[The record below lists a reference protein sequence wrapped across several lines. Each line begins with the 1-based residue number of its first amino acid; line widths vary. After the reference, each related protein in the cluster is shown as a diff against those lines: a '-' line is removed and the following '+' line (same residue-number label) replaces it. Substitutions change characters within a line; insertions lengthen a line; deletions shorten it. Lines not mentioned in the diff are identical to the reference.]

1 MEVLALACGTLPSDI
16 RPEVQ
21 WRHKVMVG
29 EIKSTGFETIVR
41 KTLADW
47 NDDNAPRLGAALAF
61 YMLLSLAPM
70 VLLTIAGV
78 SLVFG
83 RSASQAEIVNQ
94 VQRVVGNDG
103 ADAVLSMIQ
112 HSQDSSSG
120 GWASV
125 LGVIT
130 LLFGASGVFAELRD
144 ALNTIW
150 DVKFKGRS
158 ALITLIKDR
167 FFSFGMVV
175 LIALL
180 MLMLLAISTSIS
192 VLGKFFNELLPV
204 PEILLSLLN
213 STVSLVVLAVVF
225 SLVFKYVP
233 EARTPWKPVWIG
245 GAVTALLFTIGDVLI
260 GLYLGKAG
268 IGSTYGA
275 AGSLIVIVVW
285 AYYSAQ
291 IFFLGA
297 EFTHVLAESQEA
309 DRNSTN
315 QVNGLF

>member
-1 MEVLALACGTLPSDI
+1 
-16 RPEVQ
+16 
-21 WRHKVMVG
+21 MVG
-29 EIKSTGFETIVR
+29 EIRSTGFETIVR
-41 KTLADW
+41 KTLSDW
-47 NDDNAPRLGAALAF
+47 SDDNAPRLGAALAF

-94 VQRVVGNDG
+94 VQRVMGNDG
-103 ADAVLSMIQ
+103 ADAVLSMIE
-112 HSQDSSSG
+112 HSKDSSSG
-120 GWASV
+120 GWASI

-144 ALNTIW
+144 ALNMIW
-150 DVKFKGRS
+150 DVNVKGRS

-180 MLMLLAISTSIS
+180 MLMLLAVSTSIS
-192 VLGKFFNELLPV
+192 VLGKFFNELLPI
-204 PEILLSLLN
+204 PEVLLSLLN
-213 STVSLVVLAVVF
+213 SSISVVVMAVVF

-233 EARTPWKPVWIG
+233 EATTPWKPVWIG

-297 EFTHVLAESQEA
+297 EFTHVLAEAQEA
-309 DRNSTN
+309 DRNSSA
-315 QVNGLF
+315 QANGNVL